1 MWYVMQVVSGQEN
14 RTVQLIEN
22 MVSEGILQCNSVPL
36 RRLRK
41 KFCGAWHEV
50 TERLFPGY
58 VFLRTERP
66 QLLYEE
72 LKKIPALTR
81 VLGRCG
87 EYFEPL
93 PEEDVQMLQKLQDAF
108 EESISLEAGISK
120 ISIEKGKQ
128 MRILSGP
135 LRNLEG
141 QIKKVDLHK
150 RTAAVELEFMG
161 RKMVVYLGIEM
172 VGEEKAKWKNVP

>member
-1 MWYVMQVVSGQEN
+1 M
-14 RTVQLIEN
+14 
-22 MVSEGILQCNSVPL
+22 
-36 RRLRK
+36 K
-41 KFCGAWHEV
+41 AAW
-50 TERLFPGY
+50 R
-58 VFLRTERP
+58 
-66 QLLYEE
+66 
-72 LKKIPALTR
+72 
-81 VLGRCG
+81 
-87 EYFEPL
+87 
-93 PEEDVQMLQKLQDAF
+93 
-108 EESISLEAGISK
+108 EAGISK

-128 MRILSGP
+128 IRILSGP